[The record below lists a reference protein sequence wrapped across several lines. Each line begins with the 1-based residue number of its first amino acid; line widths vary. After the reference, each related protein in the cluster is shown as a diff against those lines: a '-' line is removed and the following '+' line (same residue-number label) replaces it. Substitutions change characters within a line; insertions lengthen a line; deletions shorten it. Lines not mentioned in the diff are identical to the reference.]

1 MVSSGGS
8 GTSSAPNIP
17 APSGQLNPT
26 PGGAAPSYPSFLA
39 NLGPGQMASGLTPQ
53 MIQQI
58 QGSGY
63 APTPPPPAQPP
74 MQAPDIQ
81 QARNQLATMMRRQAL
96 AAAQTPER
104 GFNAPRGGGGDYG
117 GGRSSSSFG
126 GRAAGGRG
134 AY

>member
-53 MIQQI
+53 MVQQI

-63 APTPPPPAQPP
+63 TPTPPPMAPP
-74 MQAPDIQ
+74 PQLQAPPPVAAAASRQKLANLMRQ
-81 QARNQLATMMRRQAL
+81 QAESVNR
-96 AAAQTPER
+96 
-104 GFNAPRGGGGDYG
+104 PRGGGS
-117 GGRSSSSFG
+117 R
-126 GRAAGGRG
+126 
-134 AY
+134 